1 VHEAGRDVLEP
12 DVVDL
17 IESGCGMLAAFVTAS
32 GQPFATRGWGLTV
45 VDDGEKARLLVGAV
59 EMQHLGYPPGG
70 EISTTVAVTGA
81 NILTLRSVQLK
92 GPITAVER
100 MNNVDD
106 PRRLASYCNGYFND
120 VMVVDSIPR
129 YLMERMV
136 PTEFVACEFEIVEVY
151 DQTPGP
157 NAGAAVAARPS

>member
-1 VHEAGRDVLEP
+1 MLEP
-12 DVVDL
+12 DVIDL
-17 IESGCGMLAAFVTAS
+17 IESGCGMLAGFVTAS
-32 GQPFATRGWGLTV
+32 GLPFATRGWGLTV
-45 VDDGEKARLLVGAV
+45 LGDGKRARLLVGTV

-92 GPITAVER
+92 GPITSVEP
-100 MNNVDD
+100 MNDD
-106 PRRLASYCNGYFND
+106 ADARRLSSYCNGYFDD
-120 VMVVDSIPR
+120 VLVVDSIPR

-136 PTEFVACEFEIVEVY
+136 PADLMACEFEIVEVY

-157 NAGAAVAARPS
+157 NAGAAVVARRAS